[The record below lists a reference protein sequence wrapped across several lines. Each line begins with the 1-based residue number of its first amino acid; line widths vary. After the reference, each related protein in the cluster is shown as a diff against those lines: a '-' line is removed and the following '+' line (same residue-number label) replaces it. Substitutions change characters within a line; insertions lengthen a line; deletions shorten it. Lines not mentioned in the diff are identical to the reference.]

1 MDLAFVKITLGCLLA
16 HGLFRLAG
24 SSGARPAV
32 VIGILLGA
40 LPRPLLDSVVLGKVV
55 FSVLTCLTGLIV
67 VLLG

>member
-1 MDLAFVKITLGCLLA
+1 MDVAFVKII
-16 HGLFRLAG
+16 FRL

-32 VIGILLGA
+32 IVGILLGA
-40 LPRPLLDSVVLGKVV
+40 LPRPLLHSVVLGKVV